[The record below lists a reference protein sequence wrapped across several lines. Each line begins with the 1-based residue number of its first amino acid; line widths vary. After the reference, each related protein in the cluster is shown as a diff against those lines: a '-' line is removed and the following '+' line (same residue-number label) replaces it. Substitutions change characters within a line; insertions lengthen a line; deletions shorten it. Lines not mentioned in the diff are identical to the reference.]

1 MGGELVE
8 PPYFHSSFFIDVEPL
23 RFARPLEKGTKCTTP
38 PTATTQHHPLGGWGS
53 NLWANNHSPL
63 QFFQCHTKKSVPRR
77 KPTFLLQRA
86 ANLSNRQLIAIISQW
101 LSALCCLREQC
112 RDQLLASDIAR
123 RWQ

>member
-53 NLWANNHSPL
+53 NLWANDYSPL
-63 QFFQCHTKKSVPRR
+63 QSVSHQHTKKSVPRR
-77 KPTFLLQRA
+77 KPTLSFAAGGELIEPPTDCHYFTMAFCTLLPTRTM
-86 ANLSNRQLIAIISQW
+86 
-101 LSALCCLREQC
+101 
-112 RDQLLASDIAR
+112 
-123 RWQ
+123 